1 LDGVIDCPGRIAI
14 MTTNHSEKLDPALIR
29 PGRVHKKLMLG
40 HMDATQIQNMIEY
53 YFATF
58 ITSTQSELLG
68 NAINDGSAP
77 VTPAAVEA
85 LCSEHD
91 GVDAVLNAICQMP
104 MAVSTAVDSA

>member
-1 LDGVIDCPGRIAI
+1 
-14 MTTNHSEKLDPALIR
+14 
-29 PGRVHKKLMLG
+29 MLG

-53 YFATF
+53 Y

-77 VTPAAVEA
+77 DTPAAVEA

-91 GVDAVLNAICQMP
+91 GVDAVLNVICQMP